1 MRSRQVRP
9 PGKQARPPGTQ
20 ARPLLAL
27 LAVLAL
33 LAGCSS
39 GASGGGTDS
48 GGGGKDRTLTVL
60 AASSLTETFGELA
73 KTFQKQHPGVK
84 VRFSFDSSAT
94 LAEQV
99 TQGAPADVLA
109 TADTRTMKTV
119 VDAKAND
126 GQPKLFATNTMV
138 LVVPKDNPAD
148 IAKFSDI
155 ESPKVSYVMC
165 VVSAPCGALAKTLL
179 DENKITAKPKS
190 QEVDVKSVLSKIQ
203 LGEAD
208 AGLVYATDAKA
219 SASEVDPVS
228 IPKSGEYINDY
239 PIVALKGSK
248 DAKLAHDWVD
258 LVLSSKGQQ
267 VLRDAGFGGP

>member
-1 MRSRQVRP
+1 
-9 PGKQARPPGTQ
+9 
-20 ARPLLAL
+20 LLAL
-27 LAVLAL
+27 LTVLAL

-39 GASGGGTDS
+39 GASGGGSGS
-48 GGGGKDRTLTVL
+48 GGDGKDRTLTVL

-219 SASEVDPVS
+219 SASEVNPIS

-267 VLRDAGFGGP
+267 VLQDAGFGGP